1 PGIMQN
7 TSDKSTLS
15 DVISRRQCVR
25 ISWFSMASSAHLSY
39 TSLMDSRNIPVAS
52 ATAPG
57 FILPSW
63 SGSPRPVE
71 TESDAAFSAGI
82 ALKTLDDI
90 VRSEPVWV
98 GCWRARL
105 TLRSAAAA
113 VRLTGRTEGEAEL
126 RDAMLLSSDAGDLG
140 PAGNVYSAYRK
151 LGTRKG
157 PMNTAFLQE
166 LATLLS
172 LRWDDRL
179 SGVVDLVDG
188 ALQSPRSAPF
198 AAADLVS
205 VILSVRPDAERLAW
219 ALADGLIAQR
229 LGWQRP
235 LFLLMAERGG
245 PAFRTLGGRGRVRP
259 GEPGFAR
266 AVCLA
271 LVDGARAALQS
282 ASKIDRRARQLVTVA
297 PKLRT
302 KGGVGVIRRLLD
314 EDAVFALGSG

>member
-1 PGIMQN
+1 M
-7 TSDKSTLS
+7 TL
-15 DVISRRQCVR
+15 
-25 ISWFSMASSAHLSY
+25 
-39 TSLMDSRNIPVAS
+39 RNIPVAS

-63 SGSPRPVE
+63 SVSLRPAE
-71 TESDAAFSAGI
+71 TEGDAAFSAGI
-82 ALKTLDDI
+82 ALKTLGDLF
-90 VRSEPVWV
+90 RSEPVWA

-151 LGTRKG
+151 LGARKG
-157 PMNTAFLQE
+157 PVNTAFLQE

-179 SGVVDLVDG
+179 AGVVDLVDG

-205 VILSVRPDAERLAW
+205 AIHAARPDAERLAW
-219 ALADGLIAQR
+219 GLADGLMAQR
-229 LGWQRP
+229 LGWTQP
-235 LFLLMAERGG
+235 VFLLMAERGG

-259 GEPGFAR
+259 GEPAFAR

-282 ASKIDRRARQLVTVA
+282 ASEIDRRARQLVTVV

-302 KGGVGVIRRLLD
+302 KGGVGVIRRFLD
-314 EDAVFALGSG
+314 EDAVLASAPGADLSRWASRRMFERLESSGAVRELSGRSTFRIYGL